1 MDVMKELYEM
11 KETVGQKIADANKK
25 IRAAGGKMDSDDIE
39 IVDELA
45 HSFVSLVKACEMLKA
60 EEEGYSGYYGPTFYP
75 GMTGYSGRENRNR
88 YSRENREGYSGENRE
103 GYSGE
108 NRWGYSGRENREG
121 RYSGENRNRYS
132 RKGDTTEQLYQM
144 MDEAPDEMT
153 RKEIRKLIDKLENQQ

>member
-103 GYSGE
+103 GYSGRE
-108 NRWGYSGRENREG
+108 GREGYSGR
-121 RYSGENRNRYS
+121 YSRENRNRYS

-153 RKEIRKLIDKLENQQ
+153 RKEIKKLIDRLENQ